1 MEMKLEQKF
10 KIILL
15 ILIIILISL
24 MSFGGLF
31 IQKNG
36 RMANLLPEYIK
47 GMDLKGNRYITFE
60 VVDDT
65 EESTEQGKE
74 ETTEETDAE

>member
-1 MEMKLEQKF
+1 MIQDYYKKKGENGNETRTKI

-47 GMDLKGNRYITFE
+47 GMDLKEIGI
-60 VVDDT
+60 
-65 EESTEQGKE
+65 
-74 ETTEETDAE
+74 

>member
-36 RMANLLPEYIK
+36 R
-47 GMDLKGNRYITFE
+47 R
-60 VVDDT
+60 
-65 EESTEQGKE
+65 
-74 ETTEETDAE
+74 

>member
-47 GMDLKGNRYITFE
+47 GMDLKG
-60 VVDDT
+60 
-65 EESTEQGKE
+65 SS
-74 ETTEETDAE
+74 